1 MRQETKDQARRQK
14 ETSRHSK
21 SFPPANGSLVA
32 LFRAFVANR
41 VLTVLP
47 CRSAI
52 RDFPLLAIAE
62 YTIRLIHIDP
72 RQANALRFLADLLA
86 ACSLL
91 PAPRPMPTIID
102 RYMLRQFVQVLV
114 ICFLSLIGLYIV
126 IDAFGH
132 LDHFVDYSEKHGS
145 LLGTLAGFY
154 AYRAIAFFD
163 RTSGVLT
170 LIALMFTVTWIQRH
184 QEMTALL
191 AAGVTRTRVLRPV
204 VLAAIGVSL
213 VAAANRELVMPA
225 IRHQLALDS
234 KNLGGEQEAHMQS
247 RFDSQTDILLG
258 GNKIVP
264 AEKKIVGPNFVL
276 PRQLGPFGGRPLTA
290 VEAHF
295 LPANGDLPSGYL
307 LNGVSEPKAL
317 LTQPALL
324 LDGKPVVMTPI
335 GNDWLAPD
343 QVFVVS
349 GVSLEFL
356 AAGAAWS
363 DFASTPEMIRELRS
377 PSVDLGAD
385 VRVTI
390 HKRFLQPFLDTTLL
404 FLGLPFVVSRTT
416 RNPFLSIGLS
426 LAVVTVF
433 MLVVLGAQSLGSSG
447 WLAPPLA
454 AWLPLIIFAPVAAAM
469 FDSLRQ

>member
-1 MRQETKDQARRQK
+1 
-14 ETSRHSK
+14 
-21 SFPPANGSLVA
+21 
-32 LFRAFVANR
+32 
-41 VLTVLP
+41 
-47 CRSAI
+47 
-52 RDFPLLAIAE
+52 
-62 YTIRLIHIDP
+62 
-72 RQANALRFLADLLA
+72 
-86 ACSLL
+86 
-91 PAPRPMPTIID
+91 MPTIID
-102 RYMLRQFVQVLV
+102 RYMLRQFAQVLV

-204 VLAAIGVSL
+204 ILAAIGVSFI
-213 VAAANRELVMPA
+213 AAANREVVMPT

-234 KNLGGEQEAHMQS
+234 KNLGGEQEALMQS

-264 AEKKIVGPNFVL
+264 ADQKINGPNFVL
-276 PRQLGPFGGRPLTA
+276 PRQLDQFGKQLTA
-290 VEAHF
+290 AEARF
-295 LPANGDLPSGYL
+295 LPPNGDLPSGYL
-307 LNGVSEPKAL
+307 LSGVTAPKAL
-317 LTQPALL
+317 LTQPSLL
-324 LDGKPVVMTPI
+324 QDGKPVVITPI
-335 GNDWLAPD
+335 GNDWLQHD
-343 QVFVVS
+343 QLFVVS
-349 GVSLEFL
+349 GVSFEFL
-356 AAGAAWS
+356 AAGATWR
-363 DFASTPEMIRELRS
+363 DFASTHEMIHELRS
-377 PSVDLGAD
+377 PSTDLGAD
-385 VRVTI
+385 VRVAI
-390 HKRFLQPFLDTTLL
+390 HTRFIQPFLDTTLL

-433 MLVVLGAQSLGSSG
+433 MLVVLGAQSLGSGG